1 MQPEQEMPQKQIDI
15 INRQIDAPMHELYDL
30 TPAEIAIVESAV

>member
-1 MQPEQEMPQKQIDI
+1 MQPEQDLPQKQFDI
-15 INRQIDAPMHELYDL
+15 ITQQIDAPMHELYDL